1 VRERHDRE
9 GFDVS
14 EYAQGCVIMTAGF
27 RPSAARIP
35 ADRRRPGQ
43 QRRSKMGQPV
53 PICACCFPYVKHILR
68 NMSFTSKRWS
78 SDVYLATGARAA
90 SSCGDLMAATAL
102 VLALQQRGQGGFAVA
117 AILIAAAAPPVLL
130 VRWTGRLVDQADSRL
145 LLVATGLA
153 QAAACAALAFAT
165 GAAEIIALV
174 AVLACGLAVTGPA
187 LAALL
192 PAMAAPG
199 DLPRVTALGQTA
211 SSVGIMIAP
220 ALGGVLTGQFGLR
233 VPLLADAASYL
244 AIAAAGRLI
253 RTRRG
258 RRGRRPAPAASAP
271 APRPADAGQADAGQ
285 APEARDGA
293 AADGWRVRGDPLLRP
308 VIVLVGA
315 VLAAV
320 SLVNVAEVFFVRQDL
335 HSTASAYGL
344 LSTAWVGAAMAG
356 GWLLGRRRLTDAG
369 LGRILL
375 GALALACL
383 AVAVMAAVPDV
394 GWLAPVNIIGGLGN
408 GGLNVAAAVLLGRRA
423 PPAARGRAFAVYSA
437 VANGASVAGFLLGG
451 LLLSVVSVRACIA
464 AAGLFGLAITG
475 VLARPLL
482 RATPGGRP
490 RAGGALSPLRAR
502 CRRAVPAGPG
512 RRGRAGP

>member
-1 VRERHDRE
+1 
-9 GFDVS
+9 
-14 EYAQGCVIMTAGF
+14 
-27 RPSAARIP
+27 
-35 ADRRRPGQ
+35 
-43 QRRSKMGQPV
+43 
-53 PICACCFPYVKHILR
+53 
-68 NMSFTSKRWS
+68 MSFTSKRWS

-153 QAAACAALAFAT
+153 QAAACAALAFAS

-192 PAMAAPG
+192 PAMAAPE

-258 RRGRRPAPAASAP
+258 RRPAPAASAP
-271 APRPADAGQADAGQ
+271 TPRPADAGQAEAGPTDAGP

-293 AADGWRVRGDPLLRP
+293 AAGGWRVRGDPLLRP

-423 PPAARGRAFAVYSA
+423 PAGARGHAFAVYSA
-437 VANGASVAGFLLGG
+437 AANGASGAGFLLGG
-451 LLLSVVSVRACIA
+451 LLLSVISVRACIA
-464 AAGLFGLAITG
+464 AAGLFGLAVTG
-475 VLARPLL
+475 ALALPVL
-482 RATPGGRP
+482 RAAALAASAGGPGALAGGRR

-502 CRRAVPAGPG
+502 RRRAAPGGPG